1 MTPVAPHHLR
11 HARLVDGAAARPDSP
26 HPGAL
31 S

>member
-1 MTPVAPHHLR
+1 MTPVAPHDR